1 MSPKTFQG
9 QTMAEALAIVK
20 RNFGPNA
27 IILSTRTVSRGGILG
42 LKSKPLVEI
51 TAVREMPALAMAG
64 RTRRLAAAQSQ
75 SADRQTIGGT
85 RIAAPAAKRDSST
98 DSLLKEFDSLKSV
111 VSDLVLEARR
121 GHAVKSGELHELY
134 RNLVSNAVA
143 EEFALVIVRR
153 LEDELSPEQLKNAR
167 CVREYLSRILV
178 ESLPVAGP
186 IAPVRPDGPHIA
198 ALIGPTG
205 VGKTTT
211 VAKLA
216 ANFSLREQK
225 KVGLITLDTYRIAA
239 VEQLKTYAQI
249 LDVPLKIAMSPEEY
263 QDAVMELGDRDV
275 ILIDTAGRSQRDTM
289 RIQELRGFFGV
300 AQPHETHLVL
310 SSASHERVIHQAVE
324 RFSEVGFD
332 RVIFTKMDEAVGFGV
347 ILGALQ
353 KVNAKLSYYTTGQD
367 VPSDIEVGDA
377 HALAN
382 MILGDAGQTSL
393 PRPESQGNPLER

>member
-9 QTMAEALAIVK
+9 QTMAEALAGVK
-20 RNFGPNA
+20 RAFGPNA

-42 LKSKPLVEI
+42 LASKPLVEI
-51 TAVREMPALAMAG
+51 TAARDMPALATAG
-64 RTRRLAAAQSQ
+64 RTRRLAAAKE
-75 SADRQTIGGT
+75 SAAKKQTVSGT
-85 RIAAPAAKRDSST
+85 QIVAAPTAASDVST
-98 DSLLKEFDSLKSV
+98 ACLLREFDSLKSV
-111 VSDLVLEARR
+111 VSDLVLESRR
-121 GHAVKSGELHELY
+121 THTAKSGELHELY
-134 RNLVSNAVA
+134 RSLLSNAVA
-143 EEFALVIVRR
+143 EEVALAMVRR
-153 LEDELSPEQLKNAR
+153 LEDELTPEQLASSTL
-167 CVREYLSRILV
+167 VRDRLSRMLIN
-178 ESLPVAGP
+178 SLPVAGP
-186 IAPVRPDGPHIA
+186 IAPTRADGPHIA

-216 ANFSLREQK
+216 ANFSLREQR

-239 VEQLKTYAQI
+239 VEQLKTYAEI

-263 QDAVMELGDRDV
+263 QDALMELGDRDV

-289 RIQELRGFFGV
+289 KIQELRSFFDF

-310 SSASHERVIHQAVE
+310 SSAANERVIHQAVE

-367 VPSDIEVGDA
+367 VPADIEVGDPA
-377 HALAN
+377 TLAG
-382 MILGDAGQTSL
+382 MILSTSQE
-393 PRPESQGNPLER
+393 RPQRQ